1 MRTRACG
8 NTTQLPCTA
17 VTRSAHATSVGCQAQ
32 HNIAPALTARGRA
45 SPRPLKLKALWHSWV
60 LSARGMLCTLGTR
73 AVLFCFV
80 GGGHTGAA
88 RQESRCLCRL
98 LRGSRDG
105 GSARQSARRCRAA
118 SPLAPP
124 PAASSSAERQHT
136 TASGRECVRHET
148 QRQAGT
154 QAHRR
159 ARRQAD
165 PVDRKHRC
173 GDCLAARFRRML
185 DRPAEPVR
193 PLQSA
198 RTAVRLS
205 PPHLTSLQLVRQCAG
220 GKHSEP
226 PERLTAAHAAQRTE
240 APVPHL
246 PRDWAR
252 PYHIFAGTGTGRG
265 RVRRRH

>member
-1 MRTRACG
+1 
-8 NTTQLPCTA
+8 
-17 VTRSAHATSVGCQAQ
+17 
-32 HNIAPALTARGRA
+32 
-45 SPRPLKLKALWHSWV
+45 
-60 LSARGMLCTLGTR
+60 
-73 AVLFCFV
+73 
-80 GGGHTGAA
+80 
-88 RQESRCLCRL
+88 
-98 LRGSRDG
+98 
-105 GSARQSARRCRAA
+105 
-118 SPLAPP
+118 
-124 PAASSSAERQHT
+124 
-136 TASGRECVRHET
+136 VRHET

-226 PERLTAAHAAQRTE
+226 PERLTAFSACRTTDGGTR
-240 APVPHL
+240 ATSSPGLGSPL
-246 PRDWAR
+246 PYLHGDCDWAW
-252 PYHIFAGTGTGRG
+252 AGTT
-265 RVRRRH
+265 